1 MTMEGVKETTGTV
14 MDMEMFISV
23 MLLLLPQVNL
33 NGISVVWLR
42 LVTVAWRVYVFINLD
57 LCIVTD
63 CQLSCT
69 VLLI

>member
-1 MTMEGVKETTGTV
+1 
-14 MDMEMFISV
+14 MFISV

-42 LVTVAWRVYVFINLD
+42 LVTVACRVYAFINLD

-63 CQLSCT
+63 S
-69 VLLI
+69 